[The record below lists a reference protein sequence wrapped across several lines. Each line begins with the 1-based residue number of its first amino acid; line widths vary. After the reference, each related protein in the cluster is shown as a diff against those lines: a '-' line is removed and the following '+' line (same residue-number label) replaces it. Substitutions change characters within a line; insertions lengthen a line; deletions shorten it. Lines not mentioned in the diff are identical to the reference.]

1 MPSNPQTSDVPA
13 PGGPG
18 DVALLCAGLEKAPF
32 GAIIASTDPGG
43 VCTYV
48 NEEFTAITGYTL
60 EDVPTVAAWIAT
72 AYPDPAYRRV
82 IQANWEQDVAP
93 GNMRRDVVY
102 EVTCKDGSV
111 KSVQLRASR
120 LGDTAMIVMLLDVT
134 ARERMQERLRLSERM
149 EAIGQLA
156 GGVAHDFNNLLTS
169 IIGNAELLQESAA
182 AASEEAV
189 LAGQIH
195 AAGMQAAELARKLL
209 TFARRGPKASAPI
222 DLHHAVRSVLTLLR
236 RSIDRG
242 IELATDLQASCPW
255 TLGDASQVHSA
266 LLNLGLNARDAMPQG
281 GRLCVA
287 TRDVHIAPGDDRLGD
302 DGVTPGDYVEIRV
315 SDTGTGIPE
324 SVRPRIFEPFFTT
337 KAPGKGTGLGLAS
350 VYGCVKGHG
359 GSIAVASRAGAGTV
373 FTILLPQHPAAA
385 ADDARPCEA
394 VAAAPGKAHVLV
406 VDDEA
411 GVRDYTTRMLTRLG
425 YAVTACSDGR
435 AALACCR
442 ARPGGYDLVVLD
454 LVMPDLGG
462 ADTFHALRAMDP
474 GLAVLLISGYDRNAG
489 VDALLR
495 DGARGFL
502 SKPFA
507 ARQLSMAVAA
517 CLAEPSTGPADP
529 ACPT

>member
-1 MPSNPQTSDVPA
+1 
-13 PGGPG
+13 
-18 DVALLCAGLEKAPF
+18 
-32 GAIIASTDPGG
+32 
-43 VCTYV
+43 
-48 NEEFTAITGYTL
+48 
-60 EDVPTVAAWIAT
+60 
-72 AYPDPAYRRV
+72 
-82 IQANWEQDVAP
+82 
-93 GNMRRDVVY
+93 
-102 EVTCKDGSV
+102 EVTCRDGST
-111 KSVQLRASR
+111 KSVQLRASL
-120 LGDTAMIVMLLDVT
+120 LGERSMIVMLLDVT

-149 EAIGQLA
+149 AAIGRLA
-156 GGVAHDFNNLLTS
+156 GGVAHDFNNLLTP

-182 AASEEAV
+182 PASEEAV
-189 LAGQIH
+189 LAGQIR
-195 AAGMQAAELARKLL
+195 AAGTQAAELTRKLL
-209 TFARRGPKASAPI
+209 TFARRGPKASAPV
-222 DLHHAVRSVLTLLR
+222 DLHHAIRSVLTLLR

-255 TLGDASQVHSA
+255 TLGDESQVHSA

-337 KAPGKGTGLGLAS
+337 KEPGKGTGLGLAS
-350 VYGCVKGHG
+350 VYGCVRGHG
-359 GSIAVASRAGAGTV
+359 GSITVASRVGAGTT

-385 ADDARPCEA
+385 ADATRPREAAA
-394 VAAAPGKAHVLV
+394 VAALGKAHVLV

-411 GVRDYTTRMLTRLG
+411 GVRDYTTRVLGRLG

-442 ARPGGYDLVVLD
+442 VRPGGYDLVVLD
-454 LVMPDLGG
+454 LVMPELGG

-507 ARQLSMAVAA
+507 ARELSMAVAA
-517 CLAEPSTGPADP
+517 CLAAPSTGPAGP
-529 ACPT
+529 AAASP